1 MRCMFCGGSQCGTV
15 CLQPAKVGTFV
26 LPACGFT
33 PAIDYPATIESL
45 KWRIADLEGQ
55 LAAMATQMPSAADEN
70 AARQLGAKHEC
81 MMHGTYSVFASSCP
95 RCTPDTLRG
104 WGGDPRFEPKAG
116 PSSSPAETLRRGVSI
131 LLADHVYDYG
141 GKIVTVAR
149 VTLEC
154 IASDGTRF
162 TIDGDS
168 VRPMPATPFTRKE
181 EGSK

>member
-1 MRCMFCGGSQCGTV
+1 MRWFDGTAA
-15 CLQPAKVGTFV
+15 PA
-26 LPACGFT
+26 PAMR
-33 PAIDYPATIESL
+33 PAILSVI
-45 KWRIADLEGQ
+45 
-55 LAAMATQMPSAADEN
+55 SAA
-70 AARQLGAKHEC
+70 L
-81 MMHGTYSVFASSCP
+81 
-95 RCTPDTLRG
+95 
-104 WGGDPRFEPKAG
+104 
-116 PSSSPAETLRRGVSI
+116 SSSPAETLRRGVSI

-181 EGSK
+181 EGPK